1 MSKSSRHGSIAEQLK
16 ALMAYRNRPEEEYE
30 PMQTNWSVTPSA
42 NDNDPEE
49 VADMGFERKRLVTPS
64 VQAIMES
71 VASGELET
79 NDRGQTVRIG
89 RLRFSD
95 GHQTEVGYVLGID
108 GDVIQADIRM
118 PTGSMLGCRD
128 KTDVQSGGGDDPR
141 QIVDSNHYFAATLDT
156 QPPRYI
162 PNGKRRNGQSFT
174 AEQSAK
180 ALAEAYAN
188 TDMSKVTYTRY
199 PKGLPCGS
207 PKIADSFLGMRKT
220 TCAGGG
226 GEKWEDTLTAMIE
239 RDVWF
244 DALQELKDRDR
255 EVLEAALEAKT
266 YTDVGRSAGMS
277 EEYSRRKGGRRALL
291 SANDNLAAAIK
302 KYAA

>member
-1 MSKSSRHGSIAEQLK
+1 MTKSTRHGSLSEQLK

-30 PMQTNWSVTPSA
+30 PMQTNWSVTPAA

-64 VQAIMES
+64 VQAIMEC
-71 VASGELET
+71 VATGEVET
-79 NDRGQTVRIG
+79 NDRGQTVSIG

-95 GHQTEVGYVLGID
+95 GNQTEVGYVLGID

-128 KTDVQSGGGDDPR
+128 KTDVQSGGSADPR
-141 QIVDSNHYFAATLDT
+141 HIVDSNHYFAATLDT
-156 QPPRYI
+156 QPSRYI
-162 PNGKRRNGQSFT
+162 PSKKRRNGQSFT

-220 TCAGGG
+220 TCGGGG
-226 GEKWEDTLTAMIE
+226 GEAWEDTLSAMIE
-239 RDVWF
+239 RNVWF
-244 DALQELKDRDR
+244 DALQDLKDRDR
-255 EVLEAALEAKT
+255 DILDAAMTAKNFT
-266 YTDVGRSAGMS
+266 SVSPGGSDRGA
-277 EEYSRRKGGRRALL
+277 RKRGRRELL
-291 SANDNLAAAIK
+291 AANDNLAAAIK

>member
-1 MSKSSRHGSIAEQLK
+1 
-16 ALMAYRNRPEEEYE
+16 
-30 PMQTNWSVTPSA
+30 
-42 NDNDPEE
+42 
-49 VADMGFERKRLVTPS
+49 
-64 VQAIMES
+64 
-71 VASGELET
+71 
-79 NDRGQTVRIG
+79 
-89 RLRFSD
+89 
-95 GHQTEVGYVLGID
+95 
-108 GDVIQADIRM
+108 
-118 PTGSMLGCRD
+118 
-128 KTDVQSGGGDDPR
+128 
-141 QIVDSNHYFAATLDT
+141 
-156 QPPRYI
+156 
-162 PNGKRRNGQSFT
+162 
-174 AEQSAK
+174 
-180 ALAEAYAN
+180 
-188 TDMSKVTYTRY
+188 
-199 PKGLPCGS
+199 
-207 PKIADSFLGMRKT
+207 MRKT

>member
-1 MSKSSRHGSIAEQLK
+1 MSKTTRHGSIAEQLK
-16 ALMAYRNRPEEEYE
+16 ALMAYRNRPEEEFE
-30 PMQTNWSVTPSA
+30 PLQTNWSVTPAA

-64 VQAIMES
+64 VQAIMDS
-71 VASGELET
+71 VATGEVKT
-79 NDRGQTVRIG
+79 NDRDQIVRIG

-95 GHQTEVGYVLGID
+95 GNQTEVGYVLGID

-118 PTGSMLGCRD
+118 PTGSMLGSRD
-128 KTDVQSGGGDDPR
+128 KTDVQSGGGADPR
-141 QIVDSNHYFAATLDT
+141 HIVDSNHYFAATLDT
-156 QPPRYI
+156 QPSRYI
-162 PNGKRRNGQSFT
+162 PSKKRRNGQSFT
-174 AEQSAK
+174 AEQSAQT
-180 ALAEAYAN
+180 LAEAYAN

-226 GEKWEDTLTAMIE
+226 GEAWEDTLSAMIE
-239 RDVWF
+239 RNVWF
-244 DALQELKDRDR
+244 DALQDLKDRDR
-255 EVLEAALEAKT
+255 DILDAAMTAKNFT
-266 YTDVGRSAGMS
+266 SVSPGGSDRGA
-277 EEYSRRKGGRRALL
+277 RKRGRRELL
-291 SANDNLAAAIK
+291 AANDNLAAAIK

>member
-1 MSKSSRHGSIAEQLK
+1 MSKSTRHGSIAEQLK
-16 ALMAYRNRPEEEYE
+16 ALMAYRNRPEEEFE
-30 PMQTNWSVTPSA
+30 PMQTNWSVTPAA

-64 VQAIMES
+64 VQAIMDS
-71 VASGELET
+71 VATGEVET

-95 GHQTEVGYVLGID
+95 GNQTEVGYVLGID

-118 PTGSMLGCRD
+118 PTGSMLGSRD
-128 KTDVQSGGGDDPR
+128 KTDVQSGGGADPR
-141 QIVDSNHYFAATLDT
+141 HIVDSNHYFAATLDT
-156 QPPRYI
+156 QPSRYI
-162 PNGKRRNGQSFT
+162 PSKKRRNGQSFT
-174 AEQSAK
+174 AEQSAQT
-180 ALAEAYAN
+180 LAEAYAN

-226 GEKWEDTLTAMIE
+226 GEAWEDTLSAMIE
-239 RDVWF
+239 RNVWF
-244 DALQELKDRDR
+244 DALQDLKDRDR
-255 EVLEAALEAKT
+255 EVLDMAMGNTSLESI
-266 YTDVGRSAGMS
+266 GRKDGYGSKYATVA
-277 EEYSRRKGGRRALL
+277 GRRRLMV
-291 SANDNLAAAIK
+291 ANDNFAAILK
-302 KYAA
+302 KCAA

>member
-1 MSKSSRHGSIAEQLK
+1 MSKSTRHGSLSEQLK

-30 PMQTNWSVTPSA
+30 PMQTNWSVTPAA

-64 VQAIMES
+64 VQAIMDS

-79 NDRGQTVRIG
+79 NDRGQTIRIG

-95 GHQTEVGYVLGID
+95 GNQTEVGYVLGID

-128 KTDVQSGGGDDPR
+128 KTDVQSGGSADPR
-141 QIVDSNHYFAATLDT
+141 HIADSNNYFADTLDT
-156 QPPRYI
+156 QPSRYI
-162 PNGKRRNGQSFT
+162 PSKKRRNGQSFT
-174 AEQSAK
+174 AEQSAET
-180 ALAEAYAN
+180 LAEAYAN

-207 PKIADSFLGMRKT
+207 PKVADSFLGMRKT

-226 GEKWEDTLTAMIE
+226 GEAWEDTLSAMIE

-255 EVLEAALEAKT
+255 GIIEAAMTAKNFSSVSPGGS
-266 YTDVGRSAGMS
+266 DRGA
-277 EEYSRRKGGRRALL
+277 RKRGRRELL
-291 SANDNLAAAIK
+291 AANDNLAAAIK